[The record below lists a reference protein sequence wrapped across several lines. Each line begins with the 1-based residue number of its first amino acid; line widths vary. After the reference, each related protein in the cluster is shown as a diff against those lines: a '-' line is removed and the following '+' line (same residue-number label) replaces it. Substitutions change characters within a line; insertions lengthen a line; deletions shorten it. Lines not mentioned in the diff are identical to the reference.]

1 MVSPDRAT
9 CGSAKRAILLSLAG
23 CCAVAL
29 TSPAHAGTAFGI
41 YDARTLAMGGASVA
55 SANNDNAQFYNAALL
70 AFNKEIEERTQD
82 SRFLF
87 PLIIPQVAESA
98 ITIEDLSQ
106 DDPVGAMTRAVTT
119 FNAAPGALAAQ
130 AVVDVASNLD
140 ATLADIDG
148 EDLFAD
154 IYFGLGISEPGRF
167 QGAGF
172 FMGTRLVAGGK
183 PSVTTTDREL
193 LAAYQEG
200 LTFVASD
207 GTQGTAHPELSDAN
221 GALIDPGSSFDST
234 VSAAG
239 AIVTEAGVAM
249 SRQLRLFGTEL
260 AAGFSFKVQRIDTF
274 EDTERIVD
282 DRIDTQR
289 NSDYDG
295 AVNFDVGLVKAVGDH
310 WRLGLAVKDII
321 PHNYDTSLGSV
332 IRLRPRARLGAAY
345 QAGNLQLAADIDL
358 TESEP
363 LSVERPTQELAIGA
377 EWAFSSPVKV
387 RAGFRYDI
395 QGNRDSIVSLG
406 VGTLWRRLAV
416 DVAYA
421 ASRDARAAALQFG
434 VAF

>member
-1 MVSPDRAT
+1 MASLDRST
-9 CGSAKRAILLSLAG
+9 GGSAIRALLLTVAG
-23 CCAVAL
+23 YCTCAL
-29 TSPAHAGTAFGI
+29 ISPAYAGTAFGI

-70 AFNKEIEERTQD
+70 AFNEEIEEKTQD

-98 ITIEDLSQ
+98 ITIEDLAQ
-106 DDPVGAMTRAVTT
+106 DDPIGAMARAVRD
-119 FNAAPGALAAQ
+119 FNATSDAMAAQ
-130 AVVDVASNLD
+130 AVVDIASNLD
-140 ATLADIDG
+140 AALADIDG

-154 IYFGLGISEPGRF
+154 VYFGLGISEPGKF

-172 FMGTRLVAGGK
+172 FMGTRLLAGGQ
-183 PSVTTTDREL
+183 PTVTTADREL

-200 LTFVASD
+200 LTYVASD
-207 GTQGTAHPELSDAN
+207 GTQGTEHPELFDAN
-221 GALIDPGSSFDST
+221 GALIDPGNSFDST
-234 VSAAG
+234 ASAAG

-249 SRQLRLFGTEL
+249 SRQLQLFGTAL

-274 EDTERIVD
+274 EDANRIGD
-282 DRIDTQR
+282 DRIDPQS

-295 AVNFDVGLVKAVGDH
+295 AVNFDFGLVKTIGEH

-332 IRLRPRARLGAAY
+332 VRLRPRARFGAAY
-345 QAGNLQLAADIDL
+345 QAGSLQIAADIDL
-358 TESEP
+358 TQNEP
-363 LSVERPTQELAIGA
+363 LGLERPTQELAVGA

-395 QGNRDSIVSLG
+395 QGNRDSVVSLG

-421 ASRDARAAALQFG
+421 GSRDARAAALQFG

>member
-1 MVSPDRAT
+1 
-9 CGSAKRAILLSLAG
+9 
-23 CCAVAL
+23 
-29 TSPAHAGTAFGI
+29 
-41 YDARTLAMGGASVA
+41 MGGASVA

-70 AFNKEIEERTQD
+70 AFNEEIEERTQD

-98 ITIEDLSQ
+98 LSIEDLAQ
-106 DDPVGAMTRAVTT
+106 DDPIGAMTRAVSDY
-119 FNAAPGALAAQ
+119 NATPDALTAQ

-140 ATLADIDG
+140 AALADIDG

-154 IYFGLGISEPGRF
+154 IYFGLALSEPGKF

-172 FMGTRLVAGGK
+172 FMGTRLLAGGA
-183 PSVTTTDREL
+183 PTVTTTDQEL

-200 LTFVASD
+200 LTFIASD
-207 GTQGTAHPELSDAN
+207 GTQGTAHPELFDAN
-221 GALIDPGSSFDST
+221 GALIDPGDSFDST
-234 VSAAG
+234 ASTAG

-249 SRQLRLFGTEL
+249 SRQLSLFGHAL

-274 EDTERIVD
+274 EDVNRIGD
-282 DRIDTQR
+282 DRIDPES

-295 AVNFDVGLVKAVGDH
+295 AVNFDVGLVKAIGEH

-321 PHNYDTSLGSV
+321 PHNYDTALGSV

-345 QAGNLQLAADIDL
+345 QAGSLQLAADIDL
-358 TESEP
+358 ARNQP

-377 EWAFSSPVKV
+377 EWTLSSPVKM

-421 ASRDARAAALQFG
+421 GSRDARAAALQFG

>member
-1 MVSPDRAT
+1 
-9 CGSAKRAILLSLAG
+9 
-23 CCAVAL
+23 
-29 TSPAHAGTAFGI
+29 
-41 YDARTLAMGGASVA
+41 MGGASVA

-70 AFNKEIEERTQD
+70 AFNEEVEEKTQD

-87 PLIIPQVAESA
+87 PLLIPQVAESA
-98 ITIEDLSQ
+98 LTIEELSQ
-106 DDPVGAMTRAVTT
+106 DDPIGAMTRAVSA
-119 FNAAPGALAAQ
+119 FNAQSDAMAAQ
-130 AVVDVASNLD
+130 AVIDVASNLD
-140 ATLADIDG
+140 AALADIDG

-154 IYFGLGISEPGRF
+154 IYFGLAISEPGKF

-172 FMGTRLVAGGK
+172 FMGTRLLAGGQ
-183 PSVTTTDREL
+183 PTVTASDRAL

-200 LTFVASD
+200 LAFVASD
-207 GTQGTAHPELSDAN
+207 GAEGTAHPELFDAN
-221 GALIDPGSSFDST
+221 GALIDPGNSFDST
-234 VSAAG
+234 ASAAG

-249 SRQLRLFGTEL
+249 SRQLNLFGQAL

-274 EDTERIVD
+274 EDVDRIVD
-282 DRIDTQR
+282 DRIDPES

-295 AVNFDVGLVKAVGDH
+295 AVNFDVGLVKAIGEH

-321 PHNYDTSLGSV
+321 PHNYDTALGSV

-345 QAGNLQLAADIDL
+345 QAGSLQLAADIDL
-358 TESEP
+358 ARNQP
-363 LSVERPTQELAIGA
+363 LSLERPTQELAIGA
-377 EWAFSSPVKV
+377 EWALSSPVKV

-421 ASRDARAAALQFG
+421 GSRDSKAAALQFG